1 MRKGDSRGFGFV
13 CKRRRRE
20 RRKTRGL
27 VDLDLCASRLCN
39 LGGKKDTLIFLYSSP
54 LCLRAWLPTHT
65 HTHAGQ
71 NAGPNMCV
79 KEKIYISSRT
89 LFFQGFRTSWQSL
102 YAYVITH
109 HLVLPKS
116 HVSIWANPP
125 VSAMVRGRTVELLN
139 YTELVWPW
147 TPLPPPL
154 PPPSPYLLPSPL
166 SPSPLPLPLILS
178 PYPLPSPNLEHRH

>member
-1 MRKGDSRGFGFV
+1 MDLDLCVKGGGGKGGR
-13 CKRRRRE
+13 
-20 RRKTRGL
+20 L

-54 LCLRAWLPTHT
+54 LCLQGLASHAYTHPRRAKCRSKRVRE
-65 HTHAGQ
+65 G
-71 NAGPNMCV
+71 
-79 KEKIYISSRT
+79 KDIYISSRT